1 MEPGTRIGGYDI
13 IGLLGEGG
21 MGQVYRARDSKLA
34 RDVALKVLPQGLTDD
49 RDRLARFEREA
60 KVLASLNH
68 PNIAHVYGLEGDVR
82 SEGPAS
88 AGPDAGGMK
97 PGPSTGG
104 TLAIVMELVEGPTL
118 ADRIA
123 EGPIPIAEALPIA
136 RQIADALEAA
146 HEQGII
152 HRDLKPA
159 NVKVREDGTVKVLD
173 FGLAKA
179 FDPVGDQSGEMM
191 NSPTLTA
198 RATQLGMILGTA
210 AYMAPEQAKGKPVDR
225 RADVW
230 AFGVVLYE
238 MITGKRAF
246 EGSDVS
252 ETLASVLAREADWS
266 ALPASTPPAIVTLLR
281 QCLERDR
288 KERTPDIAVARFAIR
303 EALTAADVKPATA
316 VATPAAPL
324 WRQPGVWT
332 VAAAVALLAGTA
344 TWWLSRPV
352 PEPARVGR
360 FAFALPSDPGNVTN
374 RVLAISPSG
383 THVAFVANR
392 QLWLR
397 RLDDLE
403 PTLLT
408 PNMDDVR
415 LPFFSPDGQQ
425 IGFAYDE
432 RIKRVA
438 IAGGSPV
445 DVGGPVPL
453 RPFGVDWAGDG
464 FIYVGMENGIARMP
478 ETGGPLEMVVDVEG
492 DERAGSPEL
501 LPGGEWLLFVLSK
514 TTGSW
519 DEGHVVAESLATH
532 ERRVLVEGARD
543 ARVVPTGHLLYVF
556 EGTLFGQVFDVGQVA
571 LSGGPVSLVDDLRVA
586 AGGIA
591 GDVYYDVSSRGDLLY
606 VTGQNSAVGRHLVF
620 VDRRGQ
626 QAPLPSDPAG
636 LQAARISP
644 DGRRIA
650 AQDILGGTDLWLY
663 DVDRPGRQRLTSD
676 GKSTDPVWSPDGEWV
691 YYSSPSQGSE
701 TAARR
706 SVWRSR
712 VDLSGQPEEV
722 LKMTD
727 ADVAPYSISADGRRL
742 AIEVEQGGESW
753 VAVADLEGTAEPIRL
768 SREGVGIAREP
779 SLSPDGLFV
788 AYASAETGSPQIFVQ
803 EVSTGRS
810 RVISTSGG
818 THPRWSGTGTEI
830 IFPVFQ
836 AADIVSVNVISA
848 ERLEFSPPEML
859 MRRPTGAN
867 NVWDVS
873 QDGQRLLFAVPEATL
888 GEALGEAPQW
898 EIRVVLNWFEEL
910 KARVPVK

>member
-1 MEPGTRIGGYDI
+1 MDISTGSRLGTFEVTGK
-13 IGLLGEGG
+13 LGEGG
-21 MGQVYRARDSKLA
+21 MGQVYRAHDTKLG
-34 RDVALKVLPQGLTDD
+34 RDVALKVLPPLLTDD
-49 RDRLARFEREA
+49 SDRLARFEREA

-68 PNIAHVYGLEGDVR
+68 PNIAHVY
-82 SEGPAS
+82 
-88 AGPDAGGMK
+88 DAGRLPDQELK
-97 PGPSTGG
+97 TPGVMTSGVF
-104 TLAIVMELVEGPTL
+104 AIVMELVEGPTL

-136 RQIADALEAA
+136 RQIADALETA

-179 FDPVGDQSGEMM
+179 FDPVGEQSSEMM

-238 MITGKRAF
+238 MLTGKRAF

-266 ALPASTPPAIVTLLR
+266 ALPADTPAPIVKLLR
-281 QCLERDR
+281 QCLEKDR

-303 EALTAADVKPATA
+303 EALAASDAKPAAA
-316 VATPAAPL
+316 VAAAPSVPL
-324 WRQPGVWT
+324 WRQPAVWA
-332 VAAAVALLAGTA
+332 VAAAVAFLAGAA
-344 TWWLSRPV
+344 TWWFTRPV

-360 FAFALPSDPGNVTN
+360 FTFALPADPGNVTN

-383 THVAFVANR
+383 LHVAFVGDR

-408 PNMDDVR
+408 PNDNGVR

-425 IGFAYDE
+425 VGFSIDG

-438 IAGGSPV
+438 IAGGSAV

-453 RPFGVDWAGDG
+453 RPFGIDWADDG
-464 FIYVGMENGIARMP
+464 FIYVGMENGIARLP
-478 ETGGPLEMVVDVEG
+478 ETGGAPEMLIEAG
-492 DERAGSPEL
+492 TDERVGSPQL

-514 TTGSW
+514 TGSPW
-519 DEGHVVAESLATH
+519 DQGHVVAENLTTH

-543 ARVVPTGHLLYVF
+543 ARVIPTGHLLYVF
-556 EGTLFGQVFDVGQVA
+556 ENTLFGQVFDVDDVV
-571 LSGGPVSLVDDLRVA
+571 LRGGPVSLVDGVSIAVA
-586 AGGIA
+586 GIV
-591 GDVYYDVSSRGDLLY
+591 GDVFYDVSDRGDLVY
-606 VTGQNSAVGRHLVF
+606 VAGENSAAGSRLVL
-620 VDRRGQ
+620 VDRQGAQ
-626 QAPLPSDPAG
+626 TPLPSDPSG
-636 LQAARISP
+636 LQAARLSP

-650 AQDILGGTDLWLY
+650 AMDIAGGSDIWLY

-676 GKSTDPVWSPDGEWV
+676 GRSSSPVWSPDGEWV
-691 YYSSPSQGSE
+691 YYGSRGPGSQAG
-701 TAARR
+701 ARL
-706 SVWRSR
+706 SIWRSR

-722 LKMTD
+722 VTVPD
-727 ADVAPYSISADGRRL
+727 ADIAPYSISADGRRL
-742 AIEVEQGGESW
+742 GIQVDLGSERY
-753 VAVADLEGTAEPIRL
+753 VALVDLEGPSEPIRL
-768 SREGVGIAREP
+768 SREGVGGAREP
-779 SLSPDGLFV
+779 SLSPDGVFV
-788 AYASAETGSPQIFVQ
+788 AYASAETGRAQIFVQ

-810 RVISTSGG
+810 RVISTTGG
-818 THPRWSGTGTEI
+818 THPRWAGTGKEI
-830 IFPVFQ
+830 IFLNRG
-836 AADIVSVNVISA
+836 DIMVVNVISA
-848 ERLEFSPPEML
+848 ERLEFSPPEPL
-859 MRRPTGAN
+859 IQRQAGFAN
-867 NVWDVS
+867 SAYDVS
-873 QDGQRLLFAVPEATL
+873 RDAQRLVLAIAET
-888 GEALGEAPQW
+888 ALGQGQGQQAPQM

-910 KARVPVK
+910 KARVPTGR